1 MATRLLGALALAAA
15 FALTLVAAGWT
26 TGLPIPLATAQV
38 DQLEITA
45 SRSSAS
51 ADGGRVEITVR
62 LPAAR
67 GATPQSVTL
76 TTDLGAFGADSGPAR
91 VVVTPSASADGAG
104 LQASVV
110 LVGDGRAGIAA
121 VTARSGTTVA
131 AVTVTFIGA
140 PAEITILRP
149 VSAGPLSAARSHVV
163 QVDVRDSLGRLVSG
177 APVRLEAV
185 GAEGA
190 TAPTLRGPSGAEGSL
205 IALRASDNGRASASL
220 TAPSGSLLLRA
231 VSGDAVASSQLTFH
245 GEVASLSTWAL
256 NPVLER
262 GVEGGSAIVLA
273 RLHDADGR
281 AVPRETISLST
292 AAGSGVTLT
301 ADGDPASLVTDA
313 GGQVVVRVS
322 ASSAQS
328 GDYWIQA
335 QHQASG
341 LSAIAHVTVVGA
353 PSAIYITATRIPAL
367 EEAQGNVQE
376 YVLRAEVVDPT
387 GRGVAVGYSVRWRIV
402 VEGGTVEL
410 DDESPPV
417 LRGVATTLLRM
428 EDAGPAPVL
437 HASLIEASQV
447 QTQGLLADLAAAG
460 LPLRPGLNSITWVG
474 APKSVANAIAPIAHL
489 DVTVWRARSDDA
501 GWDTF
506 TTVAE
511 GVSDDFELMTGDRLH
526 VRVSAAARLP
536 GAAR

>member
-26 TGLPIPLATAQV
+26 TGLPIAFAAAQV
-38 DQLEITA
+38 DQLEISA

-51 ADGGRVEITVR
+51 ADGGRVQITVR
-62 LPAAR
+62 LPAVR
-67 GATPQSVTL
+67 GGASPSVTL

-91 VVVTPSASADGAG
+91 VVVNPRASADGAG
-104 LQASVV
+104 LHASVA

-121 VTARSGTTVA
+121 VTARSGTMVA
-131 AVTVTFIGA
+131 AVTVTFIGP
-140 PAEITILRP
+140 PAAITILRP

-163 QVDVRDSLGRLVSG
+163 QVDVRDSLGRLVPG

-190 TAPTLRGPSGAEGSL
+190 TAPTLRGPAGGEGSL
-205 IALRASDNGRASASL
+205 IALRASVNGRASASL
-220 TAPSGSLLLRA
+220 TAPAGSLLLRA

-245 GEVASLSTWAL
+245 GEAASLSTWAL

-262 GVEGGSAIVLA
+262 GAEGGSAIVLV

-281 AVPRETISLST
+281 AVPRETISVRT
-292 AAGSGVTLT
+292 EAGSGVTLT

-313 GGQVVVRVS
+313 GGQVVVRVR
-322 ASSAQS
+322 ASSAPS

-335 QHQASG
+335 QHLASG
-341 LSAIAHVTVVGA
+341 LSDIAHVTVVGA
-353 PSAIYITATRIPAL
+353 PSTIYIAATRIPAL
-367 EEAQGNVQE
+367 EEAQANAQE

-387 GRGVAVGYSVRWRIV
+387 GRGVAAGYTVRWRV
-402 VEGGTVEL
+402 AVEEGTVEL
-410 DDESPPV
+410 GDPSSPV
-417 LRGVATTLLRM
+417 LRGVATTRLRI

-437 HASLIEASQV
+437 HASLIEAPQV
-447 QTQGLLADLAAAG
+447 QTQGLLADVAAAG
-460 LPLRPGLNSITWVG
+460 LPLRPGLQPITWVG
-474 APKSVANAIAPIAHL
+474 APKSVANAIASIAHL
-489 DVTVWRARSDDA
+489 DVTVWRARSDGG
-501 GWDTF
+501 GWDSF

-511 GVSDDFELMTGDRLH
+511 GLSDDFELMTGDRLH
-526 VRVSAAARLP
+526 IRVAAAARLP

>member
-26 TGLPIPLATAQV
+26 TGLPIGFASAQV

-51 ADGGRVEITVR
+51 ADGGRVEITVS

-67 GATPQSVTL
+67 GDTTASVTL

-91 VVVTPSASADGAG
+91 VVVSASGVGAG

-121 VTARSGTTVA
+121 VTARSGTMVA

-163 QVDVRDSLGRLVSG
+163 QVDVRDSVGRLVPG
-177 APVRLEAV
+177 APVRLEAL

-205 IALRASDNGRASASL
+205 IALRASGNGRASASL
-220 TAPSGSLLLRA
+220 TAPAGSLLLRA

-262 GVEGGSAIVLA
+262 GAEGSSAIVLA

-292 AAGSGVTLT
+292 ASGSGVTLT

-341 LSAIAHVTVVGA
+341 LSDIAYVTVVGA

-367 EEAQGNVQE
+367 EEAQANVQE

-387 GRGVAVGYSVRWRIV
+387 GRGVAVGYTVRWRIA

-410 DDESPPV
+410 DDESSSV
-417 LRGVATTLLRM
+417 LRGVATTLLRI

-447 QTQGLLADLAAAG
+447 QTQGLLADVAAAG

-489 DVTVWRARSDDA
+489 DVTVWRARSDDT

-511 GVSDDFELMTGDRLH
+511 GLSDDFELITGDRLH

>member
-1 MATRLLGALALAAA
+1 M
-15 FALTLVAAGWT
+15 
-26 TGLPIPLATAQV
+26 
-38 DQLEITA
+38 
-45 SRSSAS
+45 
-51 ADGGRVEITVR
+51 
-62 LPAAR
+62 
-67 GATPQSVTL
+67 
-76 TTDLGAFGADSGPAR
+76 
-91 VVVTPSASADGAG
+91 
-104 LQASVV
+104 
-110 LVGDGRAGIAA
+110 
-121 VTARSGTTVA
+121 VA

-140 PAEITILRP
+140 PAQITILRP

-163 QVDVRDSLGRLVSG
+163 QVDVRDSVGRLVPG
-177 APVRLEAV
+177 APVRLEAL

-205 IALRASDNGRASASL
+205 IALRASDNGRSSASL
-220 TAPSGSLLLRA
+220 TAPAGSLLLRA

-292 AAGSGVTLT
+292 EAGSGVTLT

-353 PSAIYITATRIPAL
+353 PSAIYITATRIP
-367 EEAQGNVQE
+367 
-376 YVLRAEVVDPT
+376 RAGGSAGQRAGVRVAREGGRSDRPRGGGGLHRAMAHRRRGRDRRAGRRIVAGAAWGRDDAAADRGCGTGAGAACVVD
-387 GRGVAVGYSVRWRIV
+387 RGIAG
-402 VEGGTVEL
+402 
-410 DDESPPV
+410 
-417 LRGVATTLLRM
+417 A
-428 EDAGPAPVL
+428 DA
-437 HASLIEASQV
+437 
-447 QTQGLLADLAAAG
+447 
-460 LPLRPGLNSITWVG
+460 RPGGGPSGGRT
-474 APKSVANAIAPIAHL
+474 A
-489 DVTVWRARSDDA
+489 
-501 GWDTF
+501 
-506 TTVAE
+506 
-511 GVSDDFELMTGDRLH
+511 
-526 VRVSAAARLP
+526 AAARSQFESP
-536 GAAR
+536 GWGRRSRSPTRPRRSRIWM

>member
-26 TGLPIPLATAQV
+26 TGLPIGFASAQV

-67 GATPQSVTL
+67 GDTTASVTL

-91 VVVTPSASADGAG
+91 VVVSPSASGAG

-121 VTARSGTTVA
+121 VTARSGTMVA

-163 QVDVRDSLGRLVSG
+163 QVDVRDSVGRLVAG
-177 APVRLEAV
+177 APVRLEAL

-220 TAPSGSLLLRA
+220 TAPAGSLLLRA

-245 GEVASLSTWAL
+245 GEVASLNTWAL

-262 GVEGGSAIVLA
+262 GAEGGSAIVLA

-292 AAGSGVTLT
+292 ASGSGVTLT

-341 LSAIAHVTVVGA
+341 LSDIAYVTVVGA

-367 EEAQGNVQE
+367 EEAQANVQE
-376 YVLRAEVVDPT
+376 YVLRAGGGRSDRPRGGGGLHRAMAHRRRGGDRGAGGTIVASAAWGRHDAAADRGCGTGAGAAGVVDRGVAGADARAAG
-387 GRGVAVGYSVRWRIV
+387 GRGVGWTA
-402 VEGGTVEL
+402 
-410 DDESPPV
+410 
-417 LRGVATTLLRM
+417 
-428 EDAGPAPVL
+428 
-437 HASLIEASQV
+437 
-447 QTQGLLADLAAAG
+447 AAAG
-460 LPLRPGLNSITWVG
+460 AQFDHLGGGAEVGRQRDRADRASGRDGL
-474 APKSVANAIAPIAHL
+474 A
-489 DVTVWRARSDDA
+489 RA
-501 GWDTF
+501 
-506 TTVAE
+506 
-511 GVSDDFELMTGDRLH
+511 
-526 VRVSAAARLP
+526 
-536 GAAR
+536 